1 MGERTIELT
10 ITNGHNEAEAARAGR
25 MFFWNRMPPE
35 LPRFPP
41 GIVSEDAQFD
51 RFMFDAHDDDGNE
64 YVVVVRNEPSKELW
78 AKLWADDTV
87 DIVIDRGFVM
97 RAIPSLPPESDEK
110 PIAPEVD

>member
-10 ITNGHNEAEAARAGR
+10 ITNGHNEAEDARAGR
-25 MFFWNRMPPE
+25 MFFWDRMPPT

-41 GIVSEDAQFD
+41 STASEDAGYD

-78 AKLWADDTV
+78 AKLWAGDTV
-87 DIVIDRGFVM
+87 PIVIDREFVM
-97 RAIPSLPPESDEK
+97 RAIPSLP
-110 PIAPEVD
+110 EVHG